1 MKLNLFSKP
10 ALFLAAVSIASSC
23 WAVTDSHEADNSG
36 KNKRDDSVTEL
47 TADNQSNNKV
57 DLETTRKI
65 RAELMSKK
73 NLSTYA
79 HNIKIIVTGKQV
91 VLKGPVRN
99 KSEIKTIT
107 KVAHTMA
114 PDFKIKNELEVAT
127 K

>member
-1 MKLNLFSKP
+1 MKLITQP
-10 ALFLAAVSIASSC
+10 ALFITAIAIASSC
-23 WAVTDSHEADNSG
+23 WAVTTAHEADNSG
-36 KNKRDDSVTEL
+36 KNKRDDSVTEV
-47 TADNQSNNKV
+47 TADNQSNNKE

-79 HNIKIIVTGKQV
+79 HNIKIIVSGKQV
-91 VLKGPVRN
+91 VLKGPVRS

-114 PDFKIKNELEVAT
+114 PDLKIKNELEVAT